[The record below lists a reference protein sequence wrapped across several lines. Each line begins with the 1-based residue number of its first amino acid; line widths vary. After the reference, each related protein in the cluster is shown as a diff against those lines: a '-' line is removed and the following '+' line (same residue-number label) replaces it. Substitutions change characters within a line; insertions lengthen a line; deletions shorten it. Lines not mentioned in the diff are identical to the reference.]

1 MVNGSFGSKVLLSI
15 LPCIPLFSKVLP
27 IKFIPLSTNS
37 MALLSRDFVPSI
49 TNKSSN
55 LYSPHSTLLSLLL
68 SEAFIFPGEN
78 PPNFDFLIN

>member
-1 MVNGSFGSKVLLSI
+1 MVNGSFGSKVRLSI

-27 IKFIPLSTNS
+27 IKFIPLLTNS
-37 MALLSRDFVPSI
+37 IALLSRDFVPSI

-68 SEAFIFPGEN
+68 SEAFIFPGSH
-78 PPNFDFLIN
+78 PPMFDFSKA